1 MKQLLL
7 SILLMF
13 SFNGQCQGDSLT
25 IDPGIIDLTTIS
37 APLFGCECYKAPD
50 NYNYGSP
57 RPVEIDE
64 MMIQAFGDHLNQRY
78 GLDTTDFGIWV
89 FDWYG
94 KEGKPI
100 SDIWVELAFKH
111 VKDTEEEEKTQ
122 DFVFLLPLCSF
133 EELYKS
139 SGSRGILKEVHHLFE
154 WSAEHEKNRS
164 N

>member
-1 MKQLLL
+1 MKQILL
-7 SILLMF
+7 SIFLMVLF
-13 SFNGQCQGDSLT
+13 QSYSQEDSLT
-25 IDPGIIDLTTIS
+25 QDTGIIDLRTIS

-50 NYNYGSP
+50 NYDFEFP
-57 RPVEIDE
+57 RPVENDE
-64 MMIQAFGDHLNQRY
+64 LMIQAFGDYLNQRY

-100 SDIWVELAFKH
+100 SDIWVELAFKDN
-111 VKDTEEEEKTQ
+111 KDTEEEKETQ
-122 DFVFLLPLCSF
+122 DFVYILPLCSF

-139 SGSRGILKEVHHLFE
+139 SGSNGILKEVNHLFE
-154 WSAEHEKNRS
+154 WSVEYEKNRS